1 MRATSVVILISIKEV
16 AQHSLGCVKIV
27 IQNCAARSVSVVIKP
42 ARRAG
47 DGVEAVLHGV
57 DRDGVGNH
65 QLPGPCTQSGLVED
79 RVEEVR
85 LQAPN
90 HQKPVQG
97 HHICILPLQ

>member
-1 MRATSVVILISIKEV
+1 M

-27 IQNCAARSVSVVIKP
+27 IQNCAAQSVSVVTKP

-47 DGVEAVLHGV
+47 GGVEAVLHGV

-65 QLPGPCTQSGLVED
+65 HLPDLYTQSGLVED

-85 LQAPN
+85 LQAPS
-90 HQKPVQG
+90 HQKPVRG
-97 HHICILPLQ
+97 HRICILPLQ